1 MKHLKLAALVLFA
14 PGAAPALADIVVT
27 DFLQRE
33 VRLTRPAGRIIAL
46 APHIVENVFSAG
58 AGDKLVGLVTYSNYP
73 GPAADIAVVGSYRSW
88 SMESIASL
96 QPDLILMWASGNGV
110 NKLPS
115 LTRLGVPVYVSEP
128 RQLQDIPADIRSIG
142 RLAGTESISEG
153 EARRVEQGIDE
164 LGGRYR
170 HRQSISVL
178 YQVWNDPLQTVNGDH
193 LISRVLELCG
203 ARNAFADAVSLAPK
217 ISIESVL
224 HRNPDAIIASGMD
237 ESRPEWL
244 DQWAAYPSLSAVRHK
259 ALFFVDPDHI
269 QRSTARIL
277 KGATSICR
285 QLDTLRE

>member
-1 MKHLKLAALVLFA
+1 MKYLQLAALVLLA
-14 PGAAPALADIVVT
+14 LGTAPALADIVVT

-33 VRLTRPAGRIIAL
+33 VRLTRPAERIIAL

-58 AGDKLVGLVTYSNYP
+58 AGDKLVGLVSYSNYP

-170 HRQSISVL
+170 YRQSISVL

-237 ESRPEWL
+237 GSRPEWL
-244 DQWAAYPSLSAVRHK
+244 DQWAAYPSLSAVQHR